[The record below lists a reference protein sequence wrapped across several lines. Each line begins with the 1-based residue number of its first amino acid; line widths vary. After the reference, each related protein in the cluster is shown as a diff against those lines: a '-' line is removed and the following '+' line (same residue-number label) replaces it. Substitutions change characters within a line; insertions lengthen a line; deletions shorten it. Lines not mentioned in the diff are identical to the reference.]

1 LRNAPRSHASDRGAI
16 LNGCPIACVLAAVA
30 LFVSNP
36 AAGQALRLSPE
47 LGPPPSETASAVVDR
62 PATDLRLQLRLA
74 GDLEDSAWRPSLRLS
89 RELDPPAA
97 ELPST
102 RVREAAGDSRL
113 QLQVAGNLDDGA
125 LRPRPVPLQ
134 VFVNGARAGDWL
146 LLEIQGALYA
156 TDEAF
161 SEWRLRRSP
170 QAQGI
175 TYMGQTWYPL
185 SDAAGFAAQLDAP
198 NQSVNL
204 KFAPQAFATTHLA
217 QAEEER
223 PVITAP
229 LTSVFANYDI
239 SYTQTATRGIASV
252 DDVGALTELG
262 LSGKAGVLT
271 NTSVARNLAGDPSL
285 LARALTRLETTYAR
299 DFPDANTSL
308 RIGDSV
314 TRAGSWGRSVYFGG
328 VQLGT
333 NFSLSPGFIT
343 QPIPIITRQSTAPST
358 VELYVNDA
366 LRQTSQVP
374 TGPVTIENLP
384 LLTGTGQA
392 RIVVRDVLGRETV
405 LVRDFFS
412 NAGLLREGLS
422 DWGAQFG
429 AVRRNL
435 GLENANYG
443 EAFGS
448 GLYRRGVT
456 NNLTVEGQAEG
467 SRDTRGAGAGLSVGV
482 LNLALAQA
490 GIAASHSN
498 EIGSGTL
505 WMLGA
510 EHQSMRNGITFH
522 YEGTSTNYRRVGQN
536 NALPPAK
543 TQALFSYTYTNAF
556 GQVGF
561 AYAHVNS
568 RDTGNIDSLTG
579 NYSLRIGE
587 KASLLFSAT
596 HFIGRSSGNGVSAT
610 LIVPLDG
617 RLVASASAF
626 KREGRT
632 SSYVAASNPLGSEAG
647 FGWRALAGR
656 RTGDSYGEGG
666 LYYQGSRGLVTADA
680 AASANSQAL
689 RLGAQGGLVYV
700 DRSFYASR
708 RLQDSFALVEVP
720 GYPDIGV
727 GFQSTVLTR
736 TDADGKALVPRLMPY
751 RRNAIRLD
759 PSELPISAELDTIE
773 LVTVPP
779 ARSAVRVAFP
789 VRSGRGALITIH
801 LEDGEPAPAGAEVEL
816 LGDPKEFFVARHG
829 QAFVTGLQRQNTLR
843 LKWDG
848 RSCDMQVDLPESGPD
863 EFPRLGPLT
872 CSGVAR

>member
-1 LRNAPRSHASDRGAI
+1 LRSAPRCHASNRGAI
-16 LNGCPIACVLAAVA
+16 LNGCSIACVLAAVA
-30 LFVSNP
+30 LLLSEP
-36 AAGQALRLSPE
+36 AAAQALRLSRDLGRPRPE
-47 LGPPPSETASAVVDR
+47 TPGAGVGE
-62 PATDLRLQLRLA
+62 PATNLGVQLRLA
-74 GDLEDSAWRPSLRLS
+74 PDLEDSAWRPSLRLF
-89 RELDPPAA
+89 RELAPAV

-102 RVREAAGDSRL
+102 RVREAAGNTPL
-113 QLQVAGNLDDGA
+113 QLQVAGNLNDEA

-134 VFVNGARAGDWL
+134 VLINGARGGDWL

-161 SEWRLRRSP
+161 SEWRLQRSP

-175 TYMGQTWYPL
+175 QYMGQTWYPL
-185 SDAAGFAAQLDAP
+185 SDAAGYSAQLDAP
-198 NQSVNL
+198 NQSIDL
-204 KFAPQAFATTHLA
+204 KFAPQAFATTQLA
-217 QAEEER
+217 QTAEER

-229 LTSVFANYDI
+229 LTSVFANYDV
-239 SYTQTATRGIASV
+239 SYTHTATRGIPSV
-252 DDVGALTELG
+252 DDLGALTELG
-262 LSGKAGVLT
+262 LSGRAGVLT
-271 NTSVARNLAGDPSL
+271 NTSVARNLAGDPAL
-285 LARALTRLETTYAR
+285 QARTLTRMETTYTR

-308 RIGDSV
+308 RVGDSI
-314 TRAGSWGRSVYFGG
+314 TRGGSWGRSVYFGG
-328 VQLGT
+328 LQLGT

-343 QPIPIITRQSTAPST
+343 QPIPVITGQSSAPST

-374 TGPVTIENLP
+374 TGPFTIENVP

-392 RIVVRDVLGRETV
+392 RLVVRDVLGRETV

-412 NAGLLREGLS
+412 NAALLREGLS
-422 DWGAQFG
+422 DWGVQLG

-435 GLENANYG
+435 GLESANYG

-448 GLYRRGVT
+448 GLYRRGLT
-456 NNLTVEGQAEG
+456 NNLTVEGQAEA
-467 SRDTRGAGAGLSVGV
+467 SRETRGAGAGLSVGV
-482 LNLALAQA
+482 LNLALLQ
-490 GIAASHSN
+490 GGLAASHSN

-522 YEGTSTNYRRVGQN
+522 YEGASTNYRRVGQN
-536 NALPPAK
+536 DLLPPTK
-543 TQALFSYTYTNAF
+543 TQALFSYSYTGGF
-556 GQVGF
+556 GQTGF
-561 AYAHVNS
+561 AYAHLNS

-579 NYSLRIGE
+579 NLSLRLGE

-596 HFIGRSSGNGVSAT
+596 HFIGRSTGNGLSAT

-617 RLVASASAF
+617 RLVGSASAF
-626 KREGRT
+626 KRDRQT
-632 SSYVAASNPLGSEAG
+632 SSYVAASNPLGTEAG

-666 LYYQGSRGLVTADA
+666 LYYQGSRGQVTADA
-680 AASANSQAL
+680 VASDNSQAV
-689 RLGAQGGLVYV
+689 RLGGQGGLVYV
-700 DRSFYASR
+700 DRGFYASR

-720 GYPDIGV
+720 GYPDVGV

-736 TDADGKALVPRLMPY
+736 TDADGKALVPRLIAY

-773 LVTVPP
+773 LVAVPP

-789 VRSGRGALITIH
+789 VRSGKGALITIH
-801 LEDGEPAPAGAEVEL
+801 LEDGEPAPAGAELEL
-816 LGDPKEFFVARHG
+816 LGDTKEFFVARHG
-829 QAFVTGLQRQNTLR
+829 AAFVTGLQRQNTLR
-843 LKWDG
+843 LKWND
-848 RSCDMQVDLPESGPD
+848 RTCDMQVELPNSGPD

-872 CSGVAR
+872 CKGVPR